1 MKVLPQNR
9 LRIVCPSAI
18 AVNDWIERKASEQY
32 QNFWLVDKNGYD
44 NCKVNDDTNPSMN
57 KLLLTCNTPNKI
69 NFLKFEFHPRFNLK
83 EPFFVPG
90 RHYYFI
96 GKGKNRWQE
105 KEENRMRKNVN
116 TSELYMRLER

>member
-1 MKVLPQNR
+1 MKVLPQNK

-18 AVNDWIERKASEQY
+18 TINDWIGRNNRDRY

-57 KLLLTCNTPNKI
+57 KLIMTCNSPKNIIMKT
-69 NFLKFEFHPRFNLK
+69 FQFHPRFNQQ
-83 EPFFVPG
+83 EPRFVPG

-96 GKGKNRWQE
+96 GKTGKPTGKIR
-105 KEENRMRKNVN
+105 
-116 TSELYMRLER
+116 

>member
-18 AVNDWIERKASEQY
+18 AVNDWIERKAGEQY

-44 NCKVNDDTNPSMN
+44 NCKVNDDTNPTMN
-57 KLLLTCNTPNKI
+57 KLLMTCNTPDKI
-69 NFLKFEFHPRFNLK
+69 KFHTFEFHPRFNDH
-83 EPFFVPG
+83 EPLFVPG

-96 GKGKNRWQE
+96 GK
-105 KEENRMRKNVN
+105 
-116 TSELYMRLER
+116 